1 MGPSTFAF
9 AIAECCGWILS
20 WVIGE
25 GHDFKNKSL
34 QELKS
39 SKKIRSS
46 KLKSSKIKALKNWSL
61 QKLKSLRNEVFKIEV
76 FKRWSLQNRSLQN

>member
-1 MGPSTFAF
+1 MGPLSFAF

-20 WVIGE
+20 WVIRE

-39 SKKIRSS
+39 SKLNSSKKIRSS
-46 KLKSSKIKALKNWSL
+46 ELKSSKINAL
-61 QKLKSLRNEVFKIEV
+61 KIEV
-76 FKRWSLQNRSLQN
+76 FKN

>member
-1 MGPSTFAF
+1 MGPSSFAF

-20 WVIGE
+20 WVIRE

-39 SKKIRSS
+39 SKLNSS
-46 KLKSSKIKALKNWSL
+46 KKLGLQNWSL

>member
-1 MGPSTFAF
+1 MGPSSFAF

-39 SKKIRSS
+39 SKLNSS
-46 KLKSSKIKALKNWSL
+46 KKLGLQNWSL
-61 QKLKSLRNEVFKIEV
+61 QKLKP
-76 FKRWSLQNRSLQN
+76 

>member
-20 WVIGE
+20 WVIRE

-39 SKKIRSS
+39 SKSNPSRK
-46 KLKSSKIKALKNWSL
+46 KLGLQNKSL
-61 QKLKSLRNEVFKIEV
+61 QKLKP
-76 FKRWSLQNRSLQN
+76 

>member
-9 AIAECCGWILS
+9 VIAECCSWILI

-25 GHDFKNKSL
+25 GHDFKSKSL

-39 SKKIRSS
+39 PKLNSSKKLS
-46 KLKSSKIKALKNWSL
+46 LQNWSL
-61 QKLKSLRNEVFKIEV
+61 QKLKP
-76 FKRWSLQNRSLQN
+76 

>member
-25 GHDFKNKSL
+25 GFDFKDKSL

-39 SKKIRSS
+39 SRLNSS
-46 KLKSSKIKALKNWSL
+46 KKLGLQNWSL
-61 QKLKSLRNEVFKIEV
+61 QKLKP
-76 FKRWSLQNRSLQN
+76 

>member
-39 SKKIRSS
+39 SKLNSS
-46 KLKSSKIKALKNWSL
+46 KKLGLQNWSL
-61 QKLKSLRNEVFKIEV
+61 QKLKP
-76 FKRWSLQNRSLQN
+76 

>member
-1 MGPSTFAF
+1 MGPSSFAF

-20 WVIGE
+20 WVIRE

-39 SKKIRSS
+39 SKLNSSKKIRSS
-46 KLKSSKIKALKNWSL
+46 ELKSSKINALKNWSL
-61 QKLKSLRNEVFKIEV
+61 QKLKSLRNEVFKI
-76 FKRWSLQNRSLQN
+76 

>member
-1 MGPSTFAF
+1 MGPSSFAF

-20 WVIGE
+20 WVIWE

-39 SKKIRSS
+39 SKK
-46 KLKSSKIKALKNWSL
+46 LGLQNWSL
-61 QKLKSLRNEVFKIEV
+61 QKLKP
-76 FKRWSLQNRSLQN
+76 

>member
-9 AIAECCGWILS
+9 AIAECCRWVLS

-39 SKKIRSS
+39 SKLNSS
-46 KLKSSKIKALKNWSL
+46 KKLGPQNWSL
-61 QKLKSLRNEVFKIEV
+61 QKLMP
-76 FKRWSLQNRSLQN
+76 

>member
-9 AIAECCGWILS
+9 AIAECCGSILS

-34 QELKS
+34 QGLKS
-39 SKKIRSS
+39 SKLNSS
-46 KLKSSKIKALKNWSL
+46 KKIGLQNWSL
-61 QKLKSLRNEVFKIEV
+61 QKLKP
-76 FKRWSLQNRSLQN
+76 

>member
-34 QELKS
+34 QELMYKCVFDSYLWVASNFCVWS
-39 SKKIRSS
+39 SAELSI
-46 KLKSSKIKALKNWSL
+46 
-61 QKLKSLRNEVFKIEV
+61 
-76 FKRWSLQNRSLQN
+76 

>member
-20 WVIGE
+20 WVIEE

-39 SKKIRSS
+39 SKLNYSKKIRSS
-46 KLKSSKIKALKNWSL
+46 ELKYSKINALKNWSL
-61 QKLKSLRNEVFKIEV
+61 QKLSL
-76 FKRWSLQNRSLQN
+76 

>member
-1 MGPSTFAF
+1 MGPSSFAF

-39 SKKIRSS
+39 SKLNSS
-46 KLKSSKIKALKNWSL
+46 K
-61 QKLKSLRNEVFKIEV
+61 KLGP
-76 FKRWSLQNRSLQN
+76 

>member
-1 MGPSTFAF
+1 MGPSSFAF

-20 WVIGE
+20 WVIRE

-39 SKKIRSS
+39 SKLNSS
-46 KLKSSKIKALKNWSL
+46 KKLVFQNSSLKKSKP
-61 QKLKSLRNEVFKIEV
+61 
-76 FKRWSLQNRSLQN
+76 

>member
-9 AIAECCGWILS
+9 AIAECCRWVLS

-25 GHDFKNKSL
+25 GHDFRNKSL
-34 QELKS
+34 QELKSSKLNS

-46 KLKSSKIKALKNWSL
+46 KLKSSNIKALKNWGL
-61 QKLKSLRNEVFKIEV
+61 QKLKSLRNEVFKI
-76 FKRWSLQNRSLQN
+76 

>member
-1 MGPSTFAF
+1 MGPSSFAF

-20 WVIGE
+20 WVIRE

-39 SKKIRSS
+39 SKLNSS
-46 KLKSSKIKALKNWSL
+46 KKKLGPQNWSL
-61 QKLKSLRNEVFKIEV
+61 QKLMP
-76 FKRWSLQNRSLQN
+76 

>member
-1 MGPSTFAF
+1 MTKENIKQAGAELASVVFLGYRSEVVVLLYLMGPST
-9 AIAECCGWILS
+9 LS

-39 SKKIRSS
+39 SKLNSS
-46 KLKSSKIKALKNWSL
+46 KKN
-61 QKLKSLRNEVFKIEV
+61 
-76 FKRWSLQNRSLQN
+76 

>member
-9 AIAECCGWILS
+9 AIVECCRWVLS
-20 WVIGE
+20 WVIEE

-39 SKKIRSS
+39 SKLNSS
-46 KLKSSKIKALKNWSL
+46 KK
-61 QKLKSLRNEVFKIEV
+61 KLG
-76 FKRWSLQNRSLQN
+76 LQN

>member
-34 QELKS
+34 QELRSSKLNS
-39 SKKIRSS
+39 SKKIG
-46 KLKSSKIKALKNWSL
+46 LQNWSL
-61 QKLKSLRNEVFKIEV
+61 QKLKP
-76 FKRWSLQNRSLQN
+76 

>member
-39 SKKIRSS
+39 SKLNSSKKIRSS
-46 KLKSSKIKALKNWSL
+46 KLKSSKIEVFQKLSL
-61 QKLKSLRNEVFKIEV
+61 QKLKPLKLIVFEK
-76 FKRWSLQNRSLQN
+76 

>member
-39 SKKIRSS
+39 SKLNSQK
-46 KLKSSKIKALKNWSL
+46 KGLQNWSL
-61 QKLKSLRNEVFKIEV
+61 QKLKP
-76 FKRWSLQNRSLQN
+76 